1 MVKTGRSG
9 FTLVE
14 AIVAMVLSTVLV
26 ILVGTTFMVQNR
38 YYAVQVERSAAQDNA
53 RMVTDLISSELR
65 SIMKG
70 SVVTAGNKQLVVRSP
85 MTLAVVCANGSGP
98 KYSIHI
104 EGGDTL
110 IDVDEVSGVG
120 VQEPLTGQWL
130 FKDETWKK
138 IYLNSNA
145 AQFCAANGAD
155 TTSAGA
161 EFHDIFKLNIMFGF
175 SPPPGTVIMLYR
187 TVEYSFATSQMD
199 PTKVALFRR
208 VGAGEAVEFATGMD
222 ASAQFLYRRAGYV
235 GYATS
240 VSVTDLPLID
250 AIRIEARARRTPQAV
265 GVDDVTFGWGVNVIL
280 RNGP

>member
-1 MVKTGRSG
+1 MKPVRSG

-14 AIVAMVLSTVLV
+14 AVVAMVLSSVLV
-26 ILVGTTFMVQNR
+26 ILVGTTFMVQNQ
-38 YYAVQVERSAAQDNA
+38 YYAVQLERSAAQDNA
-53 RMVTDLISSELR
+53 RMVTEMISSELR

-98 KYSIHI
+98 KYSVHI

-110 IDVDEVSGVG
+110 IDVDEVAGVG
-120 VQEPLTGQWL
+120 LQDPLTGTWL
-130 FKDETWKK
+130 YRDETWKK

-155 TTSAGA
+155 TTGA
-161 EFHDIFKLNIMFGF
+161 SNEFHDIFKLNTMFGF
-175 SPPPGTVIMLYR
+175 SPPPGTIIMFYR
-187 TVEYSFATSQMD
+187 TVEYTFATSQMD
-199 PTKVALFRR
+199 PTKFALFRKI
-208 VGAGEAVEFATGMD
+208 GTGPAVEFATGMD
-222 ASAQFLYRRAGYV
+222 PSAQFLYRRKGVA

-240 VSVTDLPLID
+240 VGAANLAEID
-250 AIRIEARARRTPQAV
+250 AIRVEARARRTPQAG
-265 GVDDVTFGWGVNVIL
+265 GVDDVTYGWGVNLIL